1 MDGEV
6 MNAAPA
12 ASTSTPVQSTP
23 APAPQASASQQQQTA
38 PAQVVSTNVDTK
50 DMTTASN
57 AILTTEHPQS
67 FNNSDIESKGKWAL
81 EVDPK
86 TGLKDIR
93 FVTEKPQKPAE
104 TTEKKEYVIPD
115 ATQQV
120 PNATNITSIVSPQ
133 PPAQTVK
140 PYTDNEFLVAMQMDS
155 VDESRVPAQ
164 YKTQFETAKQQR
176 AAAMNTQKQQTANGQ
191 QATQAAKPEV
201 DAKAYTDFYNR
212 INTMAQDNA
221 MKEIGITKEELDAAD
236 YSDDPELL
244 AKYQAYKTAVNYHR
258 NSIEYAIR
266 SKDEAVKR
274 ETAEKQQA
282 VERMRNDIASKVR
295 ELQGSEPNFAKI
307 DAYMSNRYRSLPFEQ
322 AKPIAEIYDTF
333 MQGGAPTPEQAQ
345 LLLKYYEDSRKDFYA
360 RNNNLATAPTPVAK
374 PAVVEQPGTGANSP
388 KKAPD
393 FKSLG
398 KMDLDGKD
406 AFIAKLFGR

>member
-1 MDGEV
+1 
-6 MNAAPA
+6 MNAASA
-12 ASTSTPVQSTP
+12 APTSTPVQSTP
-23 APAPQASASQQQQTA
+23 SPAPQVEASPQQQTV
-38 PAQVVSTNVDTK
+38 QSTGTNNVDTK
-50 DMTTASN
+50 ETT
-57 AILTTEHPQS
+57 TTNGTVDTAHPQS
-67 FNNSDIESKGKWAL
+67 FNNMDSAGKWAL

-86 TGLKDIR
+86 TGQKDIR
-93 FVTEKPQKPAE
+93 FVTDKPQKPAE
-104 TTEKKEYVIPD
+104 TAEKKEYVVPD
-115 ATQQV
+115 ATQQQAQ
-120 PNATNITSIVSPQ
+120 NATNITSIVSPQ
-133 PPAQTVK
+133 QPAAQTVK

-155 VDESRVPAQ
+155 VDESRVPEQ
-164 YKTQFETAKQQR
+164 YKVQFNMAKQQR

-274 ETAEKQQA
+274 EATEKQQA